1 MKKLLAITTLLMFI
15 ALGSINAQNKYILK
29 ANCAFNFSDQVKIKV
44 GGASQER
51 STKEW
56 KGGGKVGNHEI
67 DAATFAKLQAAA
79 SGQFKIQIDAKSM
92 GTLHKVKFTDVKSGK
107 VIKGIFDARN
117 NQFTVGSSKGQ
128 RAANGAGKTQI
139 GVIKGTLSADKST
152 ITDGTFEVGFIAGKA
167 PAVISS
173 SATFTFTGR
182 ITQ

>member
-1 MKKLLAITTLLMFI
+1 MKKLLAITVLLMFI

-92 GTLHKVKFTDVKSGK
+92 GTLAQSKIYRCKIRKS
-107 VIKGIFDARN
+107 N
-117 NQFTVGSSKGQ
+117 
-128 RAANGAGKTQI
+128 
-139 GVIKGTLSADKST
+139 
-152 ITDGTFEVGFIAGKA
+152 
-167 PAVISS
+167 
-173 SATFTFTGR
+173 
-182 ITQ
+182 